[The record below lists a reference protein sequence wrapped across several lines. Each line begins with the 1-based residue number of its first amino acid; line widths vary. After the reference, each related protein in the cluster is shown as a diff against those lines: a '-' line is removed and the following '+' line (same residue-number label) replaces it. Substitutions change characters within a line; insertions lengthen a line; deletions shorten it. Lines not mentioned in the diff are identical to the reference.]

1 MSNLISSAPE
11 YSAVHSEIVRLLD
24 ALHPPDMPHTLRQRA

>member
-24 ALHPPDMPHTLRQRA
+24 AARSVMPL